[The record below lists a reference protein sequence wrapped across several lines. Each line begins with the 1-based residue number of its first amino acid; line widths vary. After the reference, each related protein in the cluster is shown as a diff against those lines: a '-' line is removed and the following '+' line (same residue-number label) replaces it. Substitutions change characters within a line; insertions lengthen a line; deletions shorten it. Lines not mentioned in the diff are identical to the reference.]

1 MTAPADAVAFF
12 EGDEPTGPIP
22 AEWVRVE
29 IPGDI
34 PRDGRGRPQIRRLL
48 EDGREDPTTLVTYT
62 RASSLGERLEDA
74 FGLGVW
80 TQRMIVWGVAHD
92 IALRSRAQ
100 AVATYD
106 DKERPGDKRELR
118 AIAEE
123 ALVICRASSG
133 ADRGTAAHHLADL
146 WDDGADL
153 GHLDDDLAA
162 WVAKYAELMAGFTV
176 HAREGFVV
184 CDELKAAGS
193 YDRLV
198 SPKWSMTAPDGAVVT
213 PEDVVVDDLKTGE
226 EAKKFGPSYAVQQPT
241 YANGTPYTH
250 EHGRGRWP
258 TPGGR
263 PPRTD
268 WSLILHIP
276 VESPEDG
283 AWWWVNLTAG
293 MELARVAARVGELRR
308 TAGTFLPAE
317 PPAPPT
323 GGLIAGTARRLREL
337 TEGADRAL
345 ALMAGG
351 ATAEEAAAAV
361 AELAAHES
369 LHPDS
374 CAACEVDI
382 PAGTEFCSACA
393 VRRERTILGLIQ
405 AARTGDDL
413 VKIWERYAQDGW
425 TPACGA
431 AADAHLVTLRV
442 TS

>member
-1 MTAPADAVAFF
+1 VSADAVAFF
-12 EGDEPTGPIP
+12 EDDEPTGPIP
-22 AEWVRVE
+22 AEWARVE

-34 PRDGRGRPQIRRLL
+34 PRDGRGRPQIRRMLA
-48 EDGREDPTTLVTYT
+48 DGREDPTTLVTYT
-62 RASSLGERLEDA
+62 RASSLGDRLDDA
-74 FGLGVW
+74 FGLGIW

-100 AVATYD
+100 AVPTYD

-123 ALVICRASSG
+123 ALVICRAKTG
-133 ADRGTAAHHLADL
+133 ADRGTAAHHLGEL
-146 WDDGADL
+146 WDDGGDL

-184 CDELKAAGS
+184 CDELLSAGS

-198 SPKWSMTAPDGAVVT
+198 SPNWPMTAPDGVIIT
-213 PEDVVVDDLKTGE
+213 PQDVLVDDLKTNA
-226 EAKKFGPSYAVQQPT
+226 EAKKFGPCYAVQQPT

-263 PPRTD
+263 APRTD

-293 MELARVAARVGELRR
+293 MELARIAVKVGELRR

-317 PPAPPT
+317 PPAPE
-323 GGLIAGTARRLREL
+323 R
-337 TEGADRAL
+337 
-345 ALMAGG
+345 
-351 ATAEEAAAAV
+351 
-361 AELAAHES
+361 S
-369 LHPDS
+369 LHPAGCEGLGSCSECNEDS
-374 CAACEVDI
+374 
-382 PAGTEFCSACA
+382 EFEAFVSTRERA
-393 VRRERTILGLIQ
+393 ERTILGLIQ

-413 VKIWERYAQDGW
+413 VKIWERYAQNGW

-442 TS
+442 TTS

>member
-12 EGDEPTGPIP
+12 EDDEPTGPIP

-74 FGLGVW
+74 FGLGIW

-123 ALVICRASSG
+123 ALVVCRAKSG
-133 ADRGTAAHHLADL
+133 ADRGTAAHHLGDL

-184 CDELKAAGS
+184 CDEIKGAGS

-198 SPKWSMTAPDGAVVT
+198 SPNWPMTAPDGTVIT
-213 PEDVVVDDLKTGE
+213 PEDVLVDDLKTNE
-226 EAKKFGPSYAVQQPT
+226 EAKRFGPSYAVQQPT

-263 PPRTD
+263 APRTD

-317 PPAPPT
+317 PPAPSGPFAYA
-323 GGLIAGTARRLREL
+323 GLSRLSAVPDDDYVPPPKGTWLEDEGDSEEPRSIKLTADEAKAAGIAHAI
-337 TEGADRAL
+337 
-345 ALMAGG
+345 
-351 ATAEEAAAAV
+351 
-361 AELAAHES
+361 
-369 LHPDS
+369 DS
-374 CAACEVDI
+374 
-382 PAGTEFCSACA
+382 GKQ
-393 VRRERTILGLIQ
+393 ERTILGLIK

>member
-1 MTAPADAVAFF
+1 MSADAVAFF
-12 EGDEPTGPIP
+12 EDDEPSGPIP
-22 AEWVRVE
+22 AEWARVE

-34 PRDGRGRPQIRRLL
+34 PRDGRGRPQIRRMLA
-48 EDGREDPTTLVTYT
+48 DGREDPTTLVTYT
-62 RASSLGERLEDA
+62 RASSLGDRLDDA
-74 FGLGVW
+74 FGLGIW

-100 AVATYD
+100 AVPTYD

-123 ALVICRASSG
+123 ALMICRAKTG
-133 ADRGTAAHHLADL
+133 ADRGTAAHHLGEL

-162 WVAKYAELMAGFTV
+162 WVARYAELMAGFTV

-184 CDELKAAGS
+184 CDELLSAGS

-198 SPKWSMTAPDGAVVT
+198 SPNWPMTAPDGVIIT
-213 PEDVVVDDLKTGE
+213 PEDVLVDDLKTNA
-226 EAKKFGPSYAVQQPT
+226 EAKKFGPAYAVQQPT

-250 EHGRGRWP
+250 EHGRGSWP

-263 PPRTD
+263 APRTD

-293 MELARVAARVGELRR
+293 MELARIAAKVGELRR

-317 PPAPPT
+317 PPAPSVMTRADVFPGLVLNPCVECDEPT
-323 GGLIAGTARRLREL
+323 ANEGLCTPC
-337 TEGADRAL
+337 D
-345 ALMAGG
+345 
-351 ATAEEAAAAV
+351 EAVKAQ
-361 AELAAHES
+361 
-369 LHPDS
+369 LHS
-374 CAACEVDI
+374 
-382 PAGTEFCSACA
+382 G
-393 VRRERTILGLIQ
+393 RERTILGLIQ
-405 AARTGDDL
+405 AARTSADL
-413 VKIWERYAQDGW
+413 VKIWERYGQDGW
-425 TPACGA
+425 TPACTA

>member
-1 MTAPADAVAFF
+1 VSADAVAFF
-12 EGDEPTGPIP
+12 EDDEPSGPIP

-74 FGLGVW
+74 FGLGIW

-100 AVATYD
+100 AVPTYD

-123 ALVICRASSG
+123 ALVICRAKTG
-133 ADRGTAAHHLADL
+133 ADRGTAAHHLGEL

-162 WVAKYAELMAGFTV
+162 WVARYAELMAGFTV

-198 SPKWSMTAPDGAVVT
+198 SPKWPMTAPDGTVIT
-213 PEDVVVDDLKTGE
+213 PEDVLVDDLKTNA
-226 EAKKFGPSYAVQQPT
+226 EAKKFGPTYAVQQPT

-250 EHGRGRWP
+250 EHGRGAWP

-263 PPRTD
+263 APRTD

-293 MELARVAARVGELRR
+293 MELARIAAKVGELRR

-317 PPAPPT
+317 PPAPSLQEAAELLPYDVPILESRDYCAHSQPSCEACRNYMNVCVECDQPT
-323 GGLIAGTARRLREL
+323 DNPDMCTPCSKAIEVQ
-337 TEGADRAL
+337 
-345 ALMAGG
+345 
-351 ATAEEAAAAV
+351 EAAAK
-361 AELAAHES
+361 
-369 LHPDS
+369 
-374 CAACEVDI
+374 
-382 PAGTEFCSACA
+382 T
-393 VRRERTILGLIQ
+393 ERTILGLIQ
-405 AARTGDDL
+405 AARTSADL
-413 VKIWERYAQDGW
+413 VKIWERYGQDGW

-431 AADAHLVTLRV
+431 AADAHLITLRV
-442 TS
+442 SS